1 MEEEIYFDGSIHA
14 NRLEKE
20 FDIFAEENAHV
31 LENLL
36 VTVDGTICGVKSAV
50 VLPHLQDP
58 EVRKIRMG
66 AAPSPRSVKIENA
79 DDLYKLLALYVPLSV
94 YY

>member
-14 NRLEKE
+14 NRLKKE

-36 VTVDGTICGVKSAV
+36 VTVDGTICGVKTAV
-50 VLPHLQDP
+50 VMPYLEDP
-58 EVRKIRMG
+58 EIRKIRMG
-66 AAPSPRSVKIENA
+66 VSPMPKRVKIENE
-79 DDLYKLLALYVPLSV
+79 DDLYKLLSLYVPLGT

>member
-1 MEEEIYFDGSIHA
+1 MEEEIYFDNSIHA
-14 NRLEKE
+14 NRLVSE

-36 VTVDGTICGVKSAV
+36 VTIDGTICGVKTAV
-50 VLPHLQDP
+50 VMPHLENP
-58 EVRKIRMG
+58 EIRKMRIG
-66 AAPSPRSVKIENA
+66 SVPIPRVVKIENE
-79 DDLYKLLALYVPLSV
+79 DDLYKLLALYVPLDT

>member
-1 MEEEIYFDGSIHA
+1 MEENIYFDDSIHA
-14 NRLEKE
+14 NRLKKE

-36 VTVDGTICGVKSAV
+36 VTIDGTICGVKTAV
-50 VLPHLQDP
+50 VISHLQDP
-58 EVRKIRMG
+58 NIRNIRLG
-66 AAPSPRSVKIENA
+66 SAPMPKTIKIENEN
-79 DDLYKLLALYVPLSV
+79 DLYKLLALYVPLDT

>member
-1 MEEEIYFDGSIHA
+1 MEEEFYFDGAIHA
-14 NRLEKE
+14 NRLKRE

-36 VTVDGTICGVKSAV
+36 VTVDGSICGVKTDAV
-50 VLPHLQDP
+50 MPHLKDP
-58 EVRKIRMG
+58 EIRKIRLG
-66 AAPSPRSVKIENA
+66 VAPMPKTIKIENE
-79 DDLYKLLALYVPLSV
+79 DDLYKLLALYVPLDS